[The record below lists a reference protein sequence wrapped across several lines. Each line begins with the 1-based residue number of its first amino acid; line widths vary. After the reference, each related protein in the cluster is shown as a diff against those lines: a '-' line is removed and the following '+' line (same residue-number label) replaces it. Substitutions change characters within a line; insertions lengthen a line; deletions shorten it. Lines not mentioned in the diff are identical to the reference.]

1 MESILNLENDITLV
15 VSWLSL
21 YLMLFLIVLNP
32 LRDAVIVLV
41 TRETYLS
48 YSLEIHTTNA

>member
-15 VSWLSL
+15 ISWLSL

-32 LRDAVIVLV
+32 LRDAVNFLV

>member
-21 YLMLFLIVLNP
+21 RLMLFLIVLNP

-41 TRETYLS
+41 ARETY
-48 YSLEIHTTNA
+48 